1 MSFNELDQS
10 LSGKILPRFR
20 LKIEAEKDD
29 LLDFLDDLA
38 KKSEEV
44 THTRA
49 KQYLILRI
57 PPSKREYWSPELQIQ
72 PFQDYDDKKKTVIRC
87 VVGPTQS
94 VWMMFTF
101 FYSSIVLMMLFGGMF
116 GLVQYQL
123 SNYSPFLW
131 VWPLGTIALLSIFAF
146 SKYGQTK
153 ARNQT
158 LRLVSFLMHSLES
171 KYEVER
177 VA

>member
-1 MSFNELDQS
+1 MAFNDLDQS
-10 LSGKILPRFR
+10 MAGKILPRFR
-20 LKIEAEKDD
+20 LKVRADKDD
-29 LLDFLDDLA
+29 LLDFLDELA
-38 KKSEEV
+38 KVSEEV
-44 THTRA
+44 SYTRA

-72 PFQDYDDKKKTVIRC
+72 PFQDHDDKKKTIIRC

-101 FYSSIVLMMLFGGMF
+101 FYSSVVLSMLFGGMF

-123 SNYSPFLW
+123 SNYSAFLW
-131 VWPLGTIALLSIFAF
+131 IWPVGTIALLSIFAV
-146 SKYGQTK
+146 SKYGQSK

-158 LRLVSFLMHSLES
+158 LRLVSFLMHSLEA
-171 KYEVER
+171 KYEIER
-177 VA
+177 IS